1 MTKKDFIVK
10 GEAAY
15 IVIANQSIE
24 SIHRAL
30 ETILYAPSPEKIE
43 GYEDA
48 IKVLKE
54 IDKLVWDKVDEV
66 LPK

>member
-1 MTKKDFIVK
+1 MTEKDFIVK
-10 GEAAY
+10 SEAAY

-54 IDKLVWDKVDEV
+54 IEAFVHLKVDEA